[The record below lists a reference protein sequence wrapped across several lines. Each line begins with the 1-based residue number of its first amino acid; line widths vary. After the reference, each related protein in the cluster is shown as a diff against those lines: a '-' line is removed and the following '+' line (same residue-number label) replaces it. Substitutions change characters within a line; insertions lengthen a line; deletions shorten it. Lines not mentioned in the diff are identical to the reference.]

1 MIVVSHTGSCE
12 RFIFV
17 VYLKTVEVLTRTKL
31 FEMCVKISLFIL
43 QAKLTKQKRICN
55 KTAQILIGRIVFLTI

>member
-1 MIVVSHTGSCE
+1 MIVVSHTSSCE

-31 FEMCVKISLFIL
+31 FEMCVKISLFIYTYQDLL

-55 KTAQILIGRIVFLTI
+55 KLHKFL

>member
-31 FEMCVKISLFIL
+31 FEMCVKISLLYQDLL
-43 QAKLTKQKRICN
+43 QVKL
-55 KTAQILIGRIVFLTI
+55 

>member
-31 FEMCVKISLFIL
+31 FEMCVEISLFIIYINQDLL
-43 QAKLTKQKRICN
+43 QVKL
-55 KTAQILIGRIVFLTI
+55 